1 MTGSSWL
8 DQRLDVSRL
17 TTVLA
22 VGDFL
27 AIGAFVALGQA
38 QHSGSNPLLAPL
50 ELLAAM
56 TPFLLGWLAV
66 ALIGGLYTH
75 DVVLGP
81 RRMLS
86 WTIPAWIL
94 GAIIALALRATS
106 LFPGNVTGM
115 FPVVA
120 TVFGGLL
127 VVGWRTVAAVVLSRP
142 E

>member
-1 MTGSSWL
+1 MIGSSWL
-8 DQRLDVSRL
+8 DQRLDLSRWTAL
-17 TTVLA
+17 LA

-27 AIGAFVALGQA
+27 AIGAFVAMGQF
-38 QHSGSNPLLAPL
+38 QHTGNNPLLAPL
-50 ELLAAM
+50 ELLEAM
-56 TPFLLGWLAV
+56 APFLLGWIAV

-75 DVVLGP
+75 DVLLGP

-94 GAIIALALRATS
+94 GAIIALALRAT
-106 LFPGNVTGM
+106 LFPGDIRGL
-115 FPVVA
+115 FPIVA